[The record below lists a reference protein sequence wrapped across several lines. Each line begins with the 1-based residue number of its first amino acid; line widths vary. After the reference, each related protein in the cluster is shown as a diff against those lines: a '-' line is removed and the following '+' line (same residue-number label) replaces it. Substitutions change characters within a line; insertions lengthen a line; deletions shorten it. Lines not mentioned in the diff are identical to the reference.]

1 MAVCCASA
9 VRLAAYVGLCTCS
22 WQQSDA
28 LLVYWD
34 RAAAEAAKADPIPI
48 LRALAAQLLQG
59 SAAESPPESLPPAT
73 AATAFLG
80 CKATVVR
87 LPPPTAESCGAAAGS
102 SSGGTAIG
110 APQQPAVDIPSAA
123 ADDALAACTA
133 RRLAMQVSIRGHPKR
148 HSKNRTA
155 NAHIC
160 GASCAMGFMLRAA
173 EPICRPAH
181 TNLPAR
187 VLLHSRLACK

>member
-1 MAVCCASA
+1 M
-9 VRLAAYVGLCTCS
+9 
-22 WQQSDA
+22 
-28 LLVYWD
+28 
-34 RAAAEAAKADPIPI
+34 

-102 SSGGTAIG
+102 SSSDGTVIG
-110 APQQPAVDIPSAA
+110 APQQPAVNSPSAA

-133 RRLAMQVSIRGHPKR
+133 KRLAMQVSIRGHPKW

-160 GASCAMGFMLRAA
+160 GTSCAMLFMLRAA
-173 EPICRPAH
+173 EPICRPVH

-187 VLLHSRLACK
+187 VLLNSRLARK